1 MKLISDGVPRPERC
15 WKKRKK
21 STIEEQAEIVY
32 KMREGTIEHTVEGLV
47 DSTAVVSCWMES
59 RDEDDDLMM
68 IPRIVVV
75 EDSMVDWS

>member
-1 MKLISDGVPRPERC
+1 
-15 WKKRKK
+15 
-21 STIEEQAEIVY
+21 
-32 KMREGTIEHTVEGLV
+32 MREGTIEHTVEGLV